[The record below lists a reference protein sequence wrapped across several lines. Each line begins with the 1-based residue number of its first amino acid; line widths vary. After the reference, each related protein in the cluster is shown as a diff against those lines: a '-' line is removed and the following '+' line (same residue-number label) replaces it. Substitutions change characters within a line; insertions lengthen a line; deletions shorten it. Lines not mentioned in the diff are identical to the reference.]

1 MKFTEEVR
9 EDWLPIYRE
18 TFKVLT
24 EVLAAGEVQRLEKGL
39 DPNAWF
45 TSDPKKRLNHA
56 MNHLLRCHHHQ
67 SLDILTDDTYLE
79 EWKHALCGLGII
91 AALEAKKQPPIG
103 LVIETLDEE

>member
-24 EVLAAGEVQRLEKGL
+24 EVLAAGEAQRVSKGL

-45 TSDPKKRLNHA
+45 TSDPKRRLNHV
-56 MNHLLRCHHHQ
+56 LLHVLKCHHDA
-67 SLDILTDDTYLE
+67 SLNVLTNDTYLE

-91 AALEAKKQPPIG
+91 AALEAKRESAG
-103 LVIETLDEE
+103 LVIESLGEE